1 MTIMTIIITFTII
14 MFSQNSVCF
23 WIWKIESILTLDVNQ
38 TLTQF
43 QTLVS
48 IQIPTPFFTNR
59 IPYCKLITISTSKL
73 TLLPTH
79 KLLVIPTILS
89 SISIMLPTLKQSD
102 IKYIIQI
109 TFPTNPKI
117 LPTSKPSDV

>member
-1 MTIMTIIITFTII
+1 M
-14 MFSQNSVCF
+14 CF

-48 IQIPTPFFTNR
+48 IQIPTPFFTKR
-59 IPYCKLITISTSKL
+59 IPYGKLITISTSKL

-79 KLLVIPTILS
+79 KLLVIPIILS